1 MVNVRDMSFVDQAIV
16 RAMIVE
22 AARQLGFDY
31 EVRLGVS
38 REESSNVITNW
49 PPADETELVTKLTIN
64 NSMNEMCHAIRFRN
78 GWPEHLPCT
87 RQEAR
92 DVFAM
97 WLGHDRWDD
106 A

>member
-1 MVNVRDMSFVDQAIV
+1 MINVRDMSFVDQAIV
-16 RAMIVE
+16 RAMIAE

-38 REESSNVITNW
+38 REETSSVLANW
-49 PPADETELVTKLTIN
+49 PPDEADRVAKVLIH